1 MNLIHLRFGVYLFF
15 IVLICSCKNVRLS
28 QELIFTQ
35 KFGSKI
41 PYRILKV
48 KDSTYSLFFLND
60 PSSRRYDKV
69 GMGTVKK
76 LSIKNQ
82 SAFVFSDSIFFQ
94 PNIDYQAKYFG
105 NNKGVDSLE
114 ISIMDSLLN
123 PRHIELHLI
132 RNYDT
137 LVLCDLRVY
146 KTGWYTYKFPN
157 QYFES
162 FYIKNSFPNSTY
174 IKYELISN
182 VIEIKNS
189 TKIELYLANKGKT
202 FYNPKFN
209 CMSSDTAIFNKNSLM
224 FNTFYW
230 GEFKRK

>member
-1 MNLIHLRFGVYLFF
+1 MNLFRSHIGLCYVF
-15 IVLICSCKNVRLS
+15 IVLICSCKNGRLS
-28 QELIFTQ
+28 QELTFTQ

-60 PSSRRYDKV
+60 PSSRRYDTV

-105 NNKGVDSLE
+105 NNKGLDSLE

-132 RNYDT
+132 RNNDT
-137 LVLCDLRVY
+137 LVLCALRVY

-174 IKYELISN
+174 LKYELISN

-202 FYNPKFN
+202 FYNPQFN
-209 CMSSDTAIFNKNSLM
+209 CMSSDTAIFNKNSLK
-224 FNTFYW
+224 FNRFYW
-230 GEFKRK
+230 GEFNRK